1 MTQVQLRSISKRF
14 GGFTALDGVSLE
26 VRAGEREAERL
37 GFHLNTVFEHELPG
51 EMGKRGILVYR
62 APGGHG
68 L

>member
-1 MTQVQLRSISKRF
+1 M
-14 GGFTALDGVSLE
+14 
-26 VRAGEREAERL
+26 RAGEREAERL

-51 EMGKRGILVYR
+51 GMGKRGILLYR